1 MTLDQFFPEQPEKP
15 LPHDIEILL
24 EKVRAN
30 LTADLLKPEYREK
43 NKTNPMYGHC
53 YVATE
58 SIYHLLK
65 SNNYYPHCARD
76 EDGIVHWWLED
87 QSGQRIDATK
97 DQYTI
102 VNKIP
107 PYEKGRKQWF
117 LTNKPSKRS
126 EKLISK
132 IEV

>member
-1 MTLDQFFPEQPEKP
+1 MVK
-15 LPHDIEILL
+15 DIL
-24 EKVRAN
+24 EKVKSN

-65 SNNYYPHCARD
+65 SNNYFPHCARD

-87 QSGQRIDATK
+87 QNGHKIDATK
-97 DQYTI
+97 DQYTM
-102 VNKIP
+102 VNKTP
-107 PYEKGRKQWF
+107 PYEKGRKKWF
-117 LTNKPSKRS
+117 LTNKPSRRS
-126 EKLISK
+126 EKLIDRIMTASR
-132 IEV
+132 